1 MVPYE
6 STREDEG
13 SRKAMLGMAMQN
25 KTLRILLVEDD
36 GSIARIIVIA
46 MRDIGVPYALDQAF
60 SAEEGL
66 ELWDQHPYDIVLT
79 DYNLRGMS
87 GIAMITALRTRG
99 ATDVPTVLFTA
110 YDDARIRK
118 EARAVGVTRF
128 ITKPFVIDEFVKLTR
143 ELLPVNASEI
153 GSPPAA

>member
-1 MVPYE
+1 
-6 STREDEG
+6 
-13 SRKAMLGMAMQN
+13 MLGMAMQN

-66 ELWDQHPYDIVLT
+66 ELWDQQPYDIVLT

-87 GIAMITALRTRG
+87 GIAMIAAMRERG
-99 ATDVPTVLFTA
+99 ASDLPTVLFTA
-110 YDDARIRK
+110 YDDASIRK

-128 ITKPFVIDEFVKLTR
+128 VTKPFVIEEFVQLTR

-153 GSPPAA
+153 GSPPAV

>member
-1 MVPYE
+1 
-6 STREDEG
+6 
-13 SRKAMLGMAMQN
+13 MLGTEMQ
-25 KTLRILLVEDD
+25 KKPLRILLVEDD
-36 GSIARIIVIA
+36 GSIARIIMIA
-46 MRDIGVPYALDQAF
+46 MRDIGVPYAIDQAY

-66 ELWDQHPYDIVLT
+66 ELWDQQRYDIVLT

-87 GIAMITALRTRG
+87 GTAMIAALKTRG
-99 ATDVPTVLFTA
+99 SVDLPTVLFTA
-110 YDDARIRK
+110 YDDARIQK

-128 ITKPFVIDEFVKLTR
+128 VSKPFVIEEFVQLTR

>member
-1 MVPYE
+1 MEKKP
-6 STREDEG
+6 
-13 SRKAMLGMAMQN
+13 
-25 KTLRILLVEDD
+25 LRILLVEDD

-66 ELWDQHPYDIVLT
+66 ELWERQPYDVVLT

-87 GIAMITALRTRG
+87 GTAMIAALKARG
-99 ATDVPTVLFTA
+99 AADLPTVLFTA
-110 YDDARIRK
+110 YDDARVQR
-118 EARAVGVTRF
+118 EARSVGVTRF
-128 ITKPFVIDEFVKLTR
+128 VAKPFVIEEFVRLTR
-143 ELLPVNASEI
+143 ELLPINVTEM